1 MGGCFSGPDT
11 QGKGLCASHCVSG
24 VSRGNPVKEQL
35 RDLCDCSVLTKEFCG
50 KGVVKIVLN
59 LWDSKMGCL

>member
-1 MGGCFSGPDT
+1 MLLTG
-11 QGKGLCASHCVSG
+11 VSG

>member
-1 MGGCFSGPDT
+1 MERGFVLLTG
-11 QGKGLCASHCVSG
+11 VSG